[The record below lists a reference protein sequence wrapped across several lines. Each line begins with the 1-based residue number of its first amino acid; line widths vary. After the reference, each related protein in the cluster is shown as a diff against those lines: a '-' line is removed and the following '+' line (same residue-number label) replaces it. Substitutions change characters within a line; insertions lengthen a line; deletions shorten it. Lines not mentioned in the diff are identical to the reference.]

1 MKQRQEITA
10 QDHAHLPHVSS
21 FLWERI
27 LVHGT
32 FFFRFSFVLFWLRH
46 VACGI
51 LVPQPGIKPTAPA
64 LEVQGLNHWTAGEVL
79 VAS

>member
-1 MKQRQEITA
+1 MA
-10 QDHAHLPHVSS
+10 L
-21 FLWERI
+21 
-27 LVHGT
+27 